1 MKSGHRSGNTPRV
14 WFLILLAS
22 LAGGTAEIFWVTLY
36 SSFTPLE
43 GMVVAREVTASLF
56 PALAAGTAGAWL
68 GILIHMVLAV
78 ALGYAFAFVIWMPF
92 ARGRGVVATLTVSA
106 LTLATV
112 WTVNFFVVLPILNP
126 TFITLMPY
134 PVTFASKMLFALSMA
149 LALSGAEIRSL
160 VGRNKDTARIAG

>member
-14 WFLILLAS
+14 WLLILLAS
-22 LAGGTAEIFWVTLY
+22 LAGGAAEIFWVALY

-56 PALAAGTAGAWL
+56 PAFAVGTSGAWL

-92 ARGRGVVATLTVSA
+92 ARQRGVVATLTVSA

-112 WTVNFFVVLPILNP
+112 WTMNFFVVLPVLNP

-149 LALSGAEIRSL
+149 LALSGAEIRRL
-160 VGRNKDTARIAG
+160 VGRKKDTARIAG